1 MSPFFPSPAFGWA
14 FLSALG
20 AILVAACYFDL
31 RHLTIPNKLTVPA
44 LLAGFSANTI
54 RGAWLGLENGSVWAG
69 AVDGIWFALL
79 GFLLG
84 FVLFFVFWQMGI
96 CGGGDLKLF
105 AAVASWLGWRCSFWV
120 WLASFTLLAMILTTR
135 SVIRYI
141 YPNPQ
146 LDGANQT
153 DLASAPP
160 GKKRRGLL
168 PYALPL
174 TLSAVVV
181 TLWFFRGELRLVD
194 IVDRDRERAKVS
206 ARV

>member
-105 AAVASWLGWRCSFWV
+105 AAVASWLGWLFFLGLVGLVYIVGNDLDNTQRNPLHLPKSPAGWGESNGPRLGAAWQKAPWSPPLRF
-120 WLASFTLLAMILTTR
+120 APY
-135 SVIRYI
+135 VICCGR
-141 YPNPQ
+141 
-146 LDGANQT
+146 D
-153 DLASAPP
+153 
-160 GKKRRGLL
+160 
-168 PYALPL
+168 
-174 TLSAVVV
+174 VVV
-181 TLWFFRGELRLVD
+181 LPRRVE
-194 IVDRDRERAKVS
+194 VS
-206 ARV
+206 